1 VNVDAGARGG
11 AEAGVRGVA
20 GTAGGGAAEREVADR
35 RLLRGARTRRTIAR
49 HAADVASLEGLGGLS
64 IGRLAADLG
73 LSKSGVQ
80 TLFGTKERLQLA
92 AVDSAREA
100 FIDAVVRPAL
110 GAPTGVARLR
120 TLLEHWIVYA
130 TTPLFPGGCFRV
142 ANLAEF
148 DSRPGPVRDALF
160 RDQRDWL
167 GLLAG
172 ELRAA
177 VDAGEITDL
186 DVDLAAFQLDAV
198 LCAANTALR
207 LGDETA
213 VTKVRRVVDGLLTPA
228 AQG

>member
-1 VNVDAGARGG
+1 MSRVRGG
-11 AEAGVRGVA
+11 ANI
-20 GTAGGGAAEREVADR
+20 GGAEPRVADR
-35 RLLRGARTRRTIAR
+35 RLQRGARTRRMIAR
-49 HAADVASLEGLGGLS
+49 HAVDVASLEGLGGLS
-64 IGRLAADLG
+64 LGRLAADLG

-92 AVDSAREA
+92 AVDSARDA

-110 GAPTGVARLR
+110 GAPHGLARLR
-120 TLLEHWIVYA
+120 ALIEHWIVYA

-160 RDQRDWL
+160 RDQRDWQ
-167 GLLAG
+167 GLIAG

-177 VDAGEITDL
+177 VDAREITEL

-207 LGDETA
+207 LGDNGA
-213 VTKVRRVVDGLLTPA
+213 VTKVRRMLDGLLTPPA
-228 AQG
+228 GG